1 VIAASAWA
9 GLRADSRR
17 YYLSVKMLASE
28 ELNWM
33 IGGPQ
38 GSGVDTAANIFG
50 RACGYGGY
58 HLFGKREY
66 HSNIKGL
73 HSYFHFR
80 VSEKPVAANVNA
92 VDLLAAFDAET
103 VTRHATEVVPSGGII
118 LEKGDLGIKFSDIQ
132 TLPKEFLEEFK
143 GYRESEGIGETVGD
157 LVEAA
162 KHRGVKIYPV
172 SFLALL
178 KDVADELG
186 IEKLSK
192 VTRMKNVLAIGLSFS
207 LLGYEASL
215 VEKAIK
221 TVFGEKPKIADMNVL
236 AFNKA
241 YDHAKQRFGDG
252 FARQL
257 KKLDVEG
264 ERIFLSG
271 FQAVALGKI
280 LGGCRMQSYYPIT
293 PAADESEYL
302 EAHEVFEVQN
312 GDGAVVVIQTEDEIA
327 AVNMA
332 SGAALAGV
340 RVSTATSGPGFS
352 LMAEGLSWAGN
363 NEVPLVITYYQRG
376 APSTG
381 LPTRHGQ
388 DDLKFAVNAGHGEF
402 PRIVLASGDM
412 QESLFDAANAFNYA
426 EKYQMPVIHLID
438 KAMANSTQSYAPF
451 DFSQVRIDRGKV
463 LRSWD
468 PEQGDYKRFQF
479 TDSGIS
485 PRAFLGTDTALM
497 WYTGDEHNELG
508 HISEEPT
515 NRNQMMEKRM
525 RKLDFAHRE
534 IPLKEKV
541 NLFGPEH
548 AETIVVSWGSPKGA
562 ILEALEM
569 LNNEGFDLA
578 FLQVRLIHPLPT
590 EKIRELLKKARTKI
604 TVEMNYS
611 GQLASLISEHTGI
624 FMDHHVLKYNGRPM
638 TTTEVYDALKKIL
651 RGEAPKRQVLT
662 YGS

>member
-1 VIAASAWA
+1 
-9 GLRADSRR
+9 
-17 YYLSVKMLASE
+17 VKTLTTE

-80 VSEKPVAANVNA
+80 ISEKPVAANVNA

-103 VTRHATEVVPSGGII
+103 VTRHTVEVVPGGGII
-118 LEKGDLGIKFSDIQ
+118 LEKDDLGIEFSDIQ
-132 TLPKEFLEEFK
+132 TLPRKFLEEFK
-143 GYRESEGIGETVGD
+143 EYRESEGIGKTVGD

-162 KHRGVKIYPV
+162 KHRDVQVYPV
-172 SFLALL
+172 SFLDLL

-192 VTRMKNVLAIGLSFS
+192 VTKMKNVLAIGLSFS

-221 TVFGEKPKIADMNVL
+221 TVFSDKPKIADMNVL

-241 YDHAKQRFGDG
+241 YDHAKQTFGDG
-252 FARQL
+252 FARKL
-257 KKLDVEG
+257 KKLDVEE

-302 EAHEVFEVQN
+302 EAHEVFELQN

-352 LMAEGLSWAGN
+352 LMVEGLSWAGN
-363 NEVPLVITYYQRG
+363 NEVPIVITYYQRG

-451 DFSQVRIDRGKV
+451 DFSQVHIDRGKV
-463 LRSWD
+463 LSSWD
-468 PEQGDYKRFQF
+468 PEKGDYRRFQF

-485 PRAFLGTDTALM
+485 PRAFLGTNKALM

-515 NRNQMMEKRM
+515 NRNRMMEKRM
-525 RKLDFAHRE
+525 HKLDFAHRE

-541 NLFGPEH
+541 NIFGPEG

-562 ILEALEM
+562 ILEASEM
-569 LNNEGFDLA
+569 LNDEGFDLT
-578 FLQVRLIHPLPT
+578 FIQVRLIHPLPK
-590 EKIRELLKKARTKI
+590 EKIRDLLKKATTKI

-624 FMDHHVLKYNGRPM
+624 LMDHYVLKYNGRPM
-638 TTTEVYDALKKIL
+638 TTTEVYGALKKIL
-651 RGEAPKRQVLT
+651 QGEAPKRQVLT